1 MLRKILYISPLLL
14 TLAACNFSGDKLPV
28 YGPKTAITKNID
40 GKTVTDSLDYTI
52 PAFSFLDQDSN
63 TITDAVAKDKIF
75 VADYFFTS
83 CPSICPKMMQQML
96 RLSEKF
102 KDNNE
107 IVFLSYS
114 IDPTRDTVQ
123 KLHAYAQKLE
133 IETEKW
139 HLLTGQ
145 KDSIYSLAES
155 MLVSAGEDPDAPGGH
170 VHSGNFI
177 LIDKQKRIRGYY
189 DGTDEKSVDKLMTE
203 IEELLHEK

>member
-1 MLRKILYISPLLL
+1 MLRKILYISPLLVL
-14 TLAACNFSGDKLPV
+14 LAACNNTDKLPV
-28 YGPKTAITKNID
+28 YGPKTAVTKNID

-52 PAFSFLDQDSN
+52 PAFSFVDQDSN
-63 TITDAVAKDKIF
+63 TITESVAKDKVF

-102 KDNNE
+102 KGNPDV
-107 IVFLSYS
+107 VFLSFS

-123 KLHAYAQKLE
+123 KLHTYAQKLD
-133 IETEKW
+133 IETAKW

-145 KDSIYSLAES
+145 KDSIYSLAEK

-177 LIDKQKRIRGYY
+177 LIDKQKRLRGYY
-189 DGTDEKSVDKLMTE
+189 DGTDEKSVDKLMVE
-203 IEELLHEK
+203 LEELLHEK